1 MAGRIPSPRS
11 PTPSSPAAADAAP
24 AVHSPAGRPDA
35 AGHPALA
42 GTRRDRVRT
51 PRDVRHAAHVIQT
64 SRRAAKLVTDL
75 TGLDDFEHAMTA
87 LEVVVGCVVRR
98 ITPSEAGDFLAQL
111 PSELRSRVIASTPA
125 GPDPGLTRETI
136 EAELSKRLDLEPAHT
151 PRLLDQLGTALEHL
165 VSPGEMSHVRGQLPR
180 DLQSIFRGDVAHR
193 MP

>member
-1 MAGRIPSPRS
+1 
-11 PTPSSPAAADAAP
+11 
-24 AVHSPAGRPDA
+24 
-35 AGHPALA
+35 
-42 GTRRDRVRT
+42 
-51 PRDVRHAAHVIQT
+51 
-64 SRRAAKLVTDL
+64 
-75 TGLDDFEHAMTA
+75 
-87 LEVVVGCVVRR
+87 
-98 ITPSEAGDFLAQL
+98 
-111 PSELRSRVIASTPA
+111 VIASTPA